1 MALQFSTALRNA
13 RLDAITTVA
22 AGSGFLR
29 LYDGTP
35 AVDCAAS
42 IGSSNLLAELVM
54 NATSFAAAVA
64 GVLTANS
71 IAQDA
76 SANMSG
82 TATWFRLWKS
92 DGTTAV
98 MQGTV
103 GTVGCDLN
111 LLTNVLIATQPVS
124 VTSYVITEAN
134 A

>member
-1 MALQFSTALRNA
+1 MALQFTVALRNA
-13 RLDAITTVA
+13 RLDAITTI
-22 AGSGFLR
+22 AGASGYLR
-29 LYDGTP
+29 IYSGTP

-42 IGSSNLLAELVM
+42 IGASVLLAELVM
-54 NATSFAAAVA
+54 NATAFAAAVA

-76 SANMSG
+76 SANASG

-103 GTVGCDLN
+103 GTSGCDLN
-111 LLTNVLIATQPVS
+111 LLTDVLIATQPVS